1 MTIVKR
7 DVYICLGCLFL
18 VTALGA
24 SPVLAQTPEE
34 GKIVQTGKPL
44 NIDGSLDDWTGIE
57 ELAVERTPDG
67 RTVAPAADLTV
78 TVRLAFDAENFYAGI
93 KIVDDQLVFPERRL
107 QDGDSFYITLVTPEP
122 TGESRRYSTYGF
134 SLFRNEEIKALVSR
148 DRKANPFSFVKD
160 IQLKIKPAEDKKS
173 VVYEVAIPW
182 RYLPDFRPFLQPV
195 WGINLAYA
203 DYDAAASKI
212 VQLLPDAGFMDE
224 HAAVRKGRA
233 FRFVPGEPA
242 APEFQSRLSANH
254 YFPQDEKTVSLAVH
268 SPSAHSGW
276 QLVMLLSSPEGN
288 VQSKRSLSFDR
299 GRSVLEFPVE
309 IAKPVWG
316 VYDLSLVLLDEQG
329 AIKFSD
335 DKQFFLIQPP
345 QLESVAARLAEIKKG
360 ARFAKDEVFRE
371 SLPTAEVRLQWI
383 EEFIKTADPH
393 GDIESVRKWD
403 EEIKEL
409 VGRLEAGE
417 PALFP
422 PGRAGTLGY
431 RSPLD
436 GSLKSYTVIIPPWY
450 DKSLKFPL
458 AVTLGGGAT
467 EAERNVGVLDAVN
480 YGPRVGRRAGDLI
493 FMEPSPELAQNW
505 YAGNAGP
512 EIMAGIEHLKK
523 LYGVNAKAIV
533 LDGFDR
539 GAYGALRWALLNPGV
554 FRGVLL
560 RSGRYVPPDNL
571 PAENLFDLFDRAG
584 NLSIMMVHGAEDED
598 APVSEARAVAARL
611 EKLGAGFKYIEVKD
625 GGHSG
630 YDRWTD
636 IFSWLKDLL
645 GGDVVVT
652 KPPRKIREKKGDDSS
667 GAPANHTLDKSGAY
681 HKPGLYEPQSNC
693 VSCHGDDLRGGTAGQ
708 SCFSCHDR
716 KW

>member
-7 DVYICLGCLFL
+7 ALHIYLGCLVL
-18 VTALGA
+18 VTAFGVGLR
-24 SPVLAQTPEE
+24 SAQTPEE
-34 GKIVQTGKPL
+34 GRIVQAGKPL
-44 NIDGSLDDWTGIE
+44 NIDGSLDDWAGFE
-57 ELAVERTPDG
+57 EMAIDRLPEG
-67 RTVAPAADLTV
+67 RTLAPTADLTV

-93 KIVDDQLVFPERRL
+93 NIVDDQLVFPERRL
-107 QDGDSFYITLVTPEP
+107 QDGDSFYITLVAPEP

-148 DRKANPFSFVKD
+148 DRKSNPFSFVKD

-195 WGINLAYA
+195 WGINLAYV
-203 DYDAAASKI
+203 DYDAETSKI
-212 VQLLPDAGFMDE
+212 VQLLPDADFMDE
-224 HAAVRKGRA
+224 HSAVRRGRA
-233 FRFVPGEPA
+233 FRFVPGDPA
-242 APEFQSRLSANH
+242 APEFQSMLSANH
-254 YFPQDEKTVSLAVH
+254 YFPQDEKILSLAVH
-268 SPSAHSGW
+268 SPSAQSGW
-276 QLVMLLSSPEGN
+276 QLVMMLSSPEGN
-288 VQSKRSLSFDR
+288 VQTKRSLSFDR
-299 GRSVLEFPVE
+299 GQSVLEFPVE

-316 VYDLSLVLLDEQG
+316 VYDLSLGLLDEKG
-329 AIKFSD
+329 AVRFSD

-360 ARFAKDEVFRE
+360 ALYAKDEAFRE

-383 EEFIKTADPH
+383 EEFIKSADPH
-393 GDIESVRKWD
+393 GDIESVGKWD

-409 VGRLEAGE
+409 LGRLEAGE

-431 RSPLD
+431 RSPID
-436 GSLKSYTVIIPPWY
+436 GSLKSYTVIIPLWY
-450 DKSLKFPL
+450 DRSLKFPL
-458 AVTLGGGAT
+458 TVTLGGGTT
-467 EAERNVGVLDAVN
+467 EAERNVGVLDAIN
-480 YGPRVGRRAGDLI
+480 FGPRVGRRAGDLI

-505 YAGNAGP
+505 YTGNAGP

-523 LYGVNAKAIV
+523 LYGVNEKAII

-554 FRGVLL
+554 FRGVVL
-560 RSGRYVPPDNL
+560 RSGRYVPPKDI

-584 NLSIMMVHGAEDED
+584 NLKVIMVHGAEDED
-598 APVSEARAVAARL
+598 APVSEARSVAGQL
-611 EKLGAGFKYIEVKD
+611 ERLGAGFKYVEVKD
-625 GGHSG
+625 GKHTG
-630 YDRWTD
+630 YDRWTE
-636 IFSWLKDLL
+636 IFGWLKDVL

-652 KPPRKIREKKGDDSS
+652 KPPRKMREKKGDDTS
-667 GAPANHTLDKSGAY
+667 GAPANHTIDKGGTY
-681 HKPGLYEPQSNC
+681 HKPGLYEPLANC
-693 VSCHGDDLRGGTAGQ
+693 VSCHGDDLRGGTAPQ